1 MKAVVFANGV
11 LTEAQAARAAAAQAD
26 LIIAVDGGAN
36 HCSRLGIFP
45 HILLGDLDSVAA
57 GVLKKYRQKDVK
69 IYRYLADK
77 DKTDLELALDLAVER
92 EASQIKVYA
101 ALGGRWDMSL
111 ANLLLLAAPQYTG
124 IDIIFVGE
132 ETIIGTCRGGEEQTF
147 VYPEG
152 TTLSLLPLNGDATGV
167 TATGFK
173 YPLENA
179 TLNFTSSRGVS
190 NVVTSQGGRIS
201 VQSGVLLWIALTADG
216 ED

>member
-11 LTEAQAARAAAAQAD
+11 LNEAQAAKAAAAQAD

-36 HCSRLGIFP
+36 HCNCLGIFP

-57 GVLKKYRQKDVK
+57 GVLKKYRQKDVE
-69 IYRYLADK
+69 ICQYPADK
-77 DKTDLELALDLAVER
+77 DKTDLELALDLAIEK
-92 EASQIKVYA
+92 EAIQIEVFA

-111 ANLLLLAAPQYTG
+111 ANLLLLAAPQYAG
-124 IDIIFVGE
+124 IEILVVGDETTIGICRSGE
-132 ETIIGTCRGGEEQTF
+132 EKTF
-147 VYPEG
+147 PYPEG
-152 TTLSLLPLNGDATGV
+152 TTLSLLPLNGNAIGV

-201 VQSGVLLWIALTADG
+201 VQSGVLLWIALTADR